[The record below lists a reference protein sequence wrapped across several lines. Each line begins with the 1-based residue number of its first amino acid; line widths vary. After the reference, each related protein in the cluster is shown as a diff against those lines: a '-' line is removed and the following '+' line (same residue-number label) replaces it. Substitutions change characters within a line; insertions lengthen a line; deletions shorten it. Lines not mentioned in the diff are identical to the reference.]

1 MMKNTGILLFIS
13 CYLLSGCIT
22 QQPTDEIANLLA
34 NQRAA
39 DCKEDEKRINFCIR
53 NGVAQTLRTVRLN
66 LQRTTALALSP
77 TRRVAVLPRYR
88 LQMTKPTGTEYIDE
102 DSFSYFLQRLYN

>member
-53 NGVAQTLRTVRLN
+53 NATPFEIEDLVINPQQT
-66 LQRTTALALSP
+66 A
-77 TRRVAVLPRYR
+77 
-88 LQMTKPTGTEYIDE
+88 I
-102 DSFSYFLQRLYN
+102 YFGS